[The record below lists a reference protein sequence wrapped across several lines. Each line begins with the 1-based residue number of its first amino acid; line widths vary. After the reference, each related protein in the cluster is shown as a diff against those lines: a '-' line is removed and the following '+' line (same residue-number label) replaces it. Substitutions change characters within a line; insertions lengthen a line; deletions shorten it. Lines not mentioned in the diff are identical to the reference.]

1 MTSRPVS
8 PDASD
13 QQTVGPAERDSLFAH
28 LSKFETLILAVSG
41 GADSAALL
49 HLVAKWRTSLAEG
62 PSLMVVTVDH
72 GLRESSSDE
81 AMWVCERAALYNLQH
96 RTLRWQG
103 TKPRS
108 ALQDNARQARY
119 ALMVEMAKDYPSP
132 AILTAHHAD
141 DQAETVLMRLLRGSG
156 PDGLAGIS
164 GSTTWNGVPVER
176 PLLALSHQQLVATLE
191 DAGFDWLEDP
201 SNENIEFERVR
212 VRKTMAALGLASDKV
227 ALSAKRLRRA
237 QAALDHS
244 TDAAFRNVVGMDEAG
259 YCRIDLPEFLAL
271 PAEIA
276 LRILSRSLTAVG
288 GSVDPVRL
296 QRVEDLLDRLDHG
309 VGGGHT
315 LAGCM
320 VRVEDD
326 TVSIF
331 REPGRKCL
339 PELRLSHGETACWD
353 NRFTVS
359 LADSEAA
366 PVLVRAFDPRQM
378 SRIAENSRNLR
389 DIPALARAAI
399 PAFWRQDS
407 LIAVPQ
413 IGYFQS
419 VEHVIDGSA
428 APCRSK
434 FMTNG

>member
-1 MTSRPVS
+1 MISRPA
-8 PDASD
+8 PTEASD
-13 QQTVGPAERDSLFAH
+13 QQTVGPTERNTLLAH
-28 LSKFETLILAVSG
+28 LSRYETLILAVSG

-49 HLVAKWRTSLAEG
+49 HLVANWRESLAQR
-62 PSLMVVTVDH
+62 PAVIVVTVDH
-72 GLRESSSDE
+72 GLRESSVGE
-81 AMWVCERAALYNLQH
+81 AKWVGERAALYSFEH

-108 ALQDNARQARY
+108 ALQDAARQARY
-119 ALMVEMAKDYPSP
+119 ALMTEMAKDYPSP

-156 PDGLAGIS
+156 PDGLAGIP
-164 GSTTWNGVPVER
+164 GSTTWNDVPVER
-176 PLLALSHQQLVATLE
+176 PLLALSHQRLVATIA
-191 DAGFDWLEDP
+191 DAGLDWLEDP
-201 SNENIEFERVR
+201 SNDDRAFERVR
-212 VRKTMAALGLASDKV
+212 VRKTMTALGLASDKV

-237 QAALDHS
+237 QVALDHS
-244 TDAAFRNVVGMDEAG
+244 ADIAFHDVVVMDEAG
-259 YCRIDLPEFLAL
+259 YCTINLPQFLAL

-288 GSVDPVRL
+288 GGVDPVRL
-296 QRVEDLLDRLDHG
+296 QRIEDLLERLG
-309 VGGGHT
+309 QGEEGGYT

-320 VRVEDD
+320 VRVEKE
-326 TVSIF
+326 TVSVY
-331 REPGRKCL
+331 REPGRKGL

-359 LADSEAA
+359 LADSETT

-378 SRIAENSRNLR
+378 SRIGKESRNLR
-389 DIPALARAAI
+389 DIPAQARMAI
-399 PAFWRQDS
+399 PAFWRQES

-413 IGYFQS
+413 IGYFWS
-419 VEHVIDGSA
+419 VEHATDGNA
-428 APCRSK
+428 APCRSR

>member
-1 MTSRPVS
+1 MTVRPVS
-8 PDASD
+8 LEASN
-13 QQTVGPAERDSLFAH
+13 QKSVGQEERDRLFAH
-28 LSKFETLILAVSG
+28 LSNFKTLLLAVSG

-49 HLVAKWRTSLAEG
+49 HLVAKWQKSLADG
-62 PSLMVVTVDH
+62 PVVMVVTVDH
-72 GLRESSSDE
+72 GLRQNSVAE
-81 AMWVCERAALYNLQH
+81 AKWVCERAALYSFEH

-108 ALQDNARQARY
+108 GLQDAARQARY
-119 ALMVEMAKDYPSP
+119 ALMAEMAKDFPSP

-156 PDGLAGIS
+156 LDGLAGIP
-164 GSTTWNGVPVER
+164 GSTTWDGIPVER
-176 PLLALSHQQLVATLE
+176 PLLALSHQRLVATLE
-191 DAGFDWLEDP
+191 DAGLDWLEDP
-201 SNENIEFERVR
+201 SNDNSAFERVR
-212 VRKTMAALGLASDKV
+212 VRKAMAALGLASDKV

-244 TDAAFRNVVGMDEAG
+244 ADAAFRDVVVIDQAG
-259 YCRIDLPEFLAL
+259 YCRIDLPQFLAL
-271 PAEIA
+271 PVEISVRV
-276 LRILSRSLTAVG
+276 LTRSLTAIG
-288 GSVDPVRL
+288 GGVDRVRL
-296 QRVEDLLDRLDHG
+296 QRVEDLLDRIDHG
-309 VGGGHT
+309 IGEAHT
-315 LAGCM
+315 LAGCI
-320 VRVEDD
+320 VRVEED
-326 TVSIF
+326 TASVY
-331 REPGRKCL
+331 REPGRNGL

-353 NRFTVS
+353 NRFIVS

-366 PVLVRAFDPRQM
+366 PVQVRAFDPRQM
-378 SRIAENSRNLR
+378 SRIGENCRNIR

-413 IGYFQS
+413 IGYFQCLAPGL
-419 VEHVIDGSA
+419 DGNA